1 MYTRR
6 IEHSRGN
13 KIYNILTVYHHC
25 ALSGILPPLRS
36 SEWHYCHLERKWE
49 ISYKAHYLARDSS
62 GLFIPRRMTLHHKVL
77 QLLSFRTETY
87 GRVWEISGYPRK
99 ILRCFAPQNDM
110 CRKGVNTLQGILHFA
125 YAAFRMTMIRNFF
138 PAAKKS
144 PRKVARLVIG
154 YSCLSLHSPSG
165 AAELALLKQSSP
177 YFRLLPRS
185 RQPDKG
191 GHFFDSFSEITGC
204 VEW

>member
-125 YAAFRMTMIRNFF
+125 YASFRMTMLRNFF

-144 PRKVARLVIG
+144 PRKVARL
-154 YSCLSLHSPSG
+154 LSGIPAFRFTRRRGLRNSLCSNSPRPIS
-165 AAELALLKQSSP
+165 AFSLAPGSPIKAGTSSTP
-177 YFRLLPRS
+177 FPKLP
-185 RQPDKG
+185 
-191 GHFFDSFSEITGC
+191 
-204 VEW
+204 VV